1 MMRGAIS
8 DKVSQVLLEK
18 PTLEL
23 NMKVKR
29 LSSYAKSRGRETSDI
44 AEGRSA
50 ILSVFTQCP

>member
-8 DKVSQVLLEK
+8 DEASQVLLEK
-18 PTLEL
+18 PTLEP

-44 AEGRSA
+44 AEGRRA
-50 ILSVFTQCP
+50 IFSVFAQCP

>member
-8 DKVSQVLLEK
+8 DKASQVLREK
-18 PTLEL
+18 PALEL
-23 NMKVKR
+23 NMKGKR
-29 LSSYAKSRGRETSDI
+29 LSSYAKSRSRETSDI